1 MHSITTAL
9 QILDLSCRENQMCFL
24 TGSQIYSRVV
34 QKLLNSSPSLIK
46 EVDNEGKSPLHLA
59 CQGGHL
65 MVVQNV
71 LESQQYSEDVL
82 EAGDK
87 MGNTPLHLACVR
99 GERNIVEKLT
109 MKGANPKTTNR
120 DMRTP
125 LHLAAKHNQVDIIE
139 YLLKYVQP
147 ENKHAFLTFVIFVS
161 FAFKDSG

>member
-1 MHSITTAL
+1 
-9 QILDLSCRENQMCFL
+9 MCFT
-24 TGSQIYSRVV
+24 TGTQIYSRVV
-34 QKLLNSSPSLIK
+34 QKLLDSNPSLIK
-46 EVDNEGKSPLHLA
+46 EVDNEGKNPLHLA

-65 MVVQNV
+65 MVVKCI

-87 MGNTPLHLACVR
+87 MGNTPLHLACMGGKR
-99 GERNIVEKLT
+99 SIVEKLI

-125 LHLAAKHNQVDIIE
+125 LHLAAKHNQVDVIK

-147 ENKHAFLTFVIFVS
+147 ENKQAFLTFVIFIS
-161 FAFKDSG
+161 FALTDPG